1 MMLMQSRS
9 ISQLADFAGRA
20 QQYATLRAQ
29 HPDVPARVVKAYI
42 GDDQG
47 LSLEQFACGFLIG
60 HRWSHTGTAYGGD
73 DESYHGEGRSYCQ
86 HCGMDGD
93 G

>member
-1 MMLMQSRS
+1 MLP
-9 ISQLADFAGRA
+9 
-20 QQYATLRAQ
+20 
-29 HPDVPARVVKAYI
+29 H
-42 GDDQG
+42 
-47 LSLEQFACGFLIG
+47 QFACGFLLG